1 MNAFCTWA
9 LARLGEKTSQSAL
22 ATAILSTATVA
33 SELPNYAH
41 DGVSSWM
48 ALIPIWAGSLIT
60 ICLPEAGPVTL
71 PASPLPVMPATAPP
85 VEDDQQKDV

>member
-1 MNAFCTWA
+1 MNAFWTWS

-41 DGVSSWM
+41 DGASSWM

-60 ICLPEAGPVTL
+60 ICLPEAGPVPVT
-71 PASPLPVMPATAPP
+71 SPPP
-85 VEDDQQKDV
+85 VPPKDDQSKDV